1 MKFERSIRRWA
12 GLEPRRP
19 ERLLV
24 VAAAAAVAAIVLL
37 TAGIFALCGELYWY
51 SPRKDYFLYL
61 LGLAV
66 LAAILA
72 AWPRCAAILLGL
84 ALVDFGLGLGS
95 LLLSRT
101 GAGVSVMPDNF
112 YAGGGFQWHPLLQGA
127 PVPSL
132 KGGYDGLTI
141 THSAA
146 GTRGRDYSRDEL
158 AGKNVVAAIGG
169 STTYDLGVTD
179 ADTWTTRLEQLLGS
193 DRFAFINHGVL
204 GYTTVEHI
212 IQTAFYMD
220 AFGATP
226 RCAVY
231 YVGWNDLRNSHIDD
245 LDSAYAGYHLRA
257 QIDLLQARRVGTT
270 FVTVS
275 PVFTIS
281 ARLLAMAIDTARPAP
296 GTPLAM
302 AWAPPRR
309 DGADPKGKVSGAP
322 DPRLEALYARN
333 LTTIS
338 AINRG
343 RGIRTIW
350 VPQLINVEKHR
361 TSSEVPWTSL
371 IPPADVWPLLERL
384 NGIMRERAQTLG
396 DTFIDVPITDFTAA
410 DFIDHGHFTPAGSAK
425 FAAHVA
431 PEIKRLCAR

>member
-1 MKFERSIRRWA
+1 MKFERFLRRWA

-24 VAAAAAVAAIVLL
+24 VAAAVGLAALVLL
-37 TAGIFALCGELYWY
+37 TAGIFALCGDLYWY
-51 SPRKDYFLYL
+51 SPRRDYFLYL
-61 LGLAV
+61 LVLAV
-66 LAAILA
+66 LAAVLT
-72 AWPRCAAILLGL
+72 AWPRLAALLLGL
-84 ALVDFGLGLGS
+84 AMVDFGLGLGS

-101 GAGVSVMPDNF
+101 GSVVSVMPDNF
-112 YAGGGFQWHPLLQGA
+112 YAGGGFQWHPLLQGV
-127 PVPSL
+127 PTPSL

-158 AGKNVVAAIGG
+158 AGKSVVAAIGG

-179 ADTWTTRLEQLLGS
+179 ADAWTTRLEQLLGS
-193 DRFAFINHGVL
+193 DKFAVINHGVL

-220 AFGATP
+220 AFGVTP

-257 QIDLLQARRVGTT
+257 QVDLLQARRVGTT

-281 ARLLAMAIDTARPAP
+281 ARLLALTIDTVRPAP

-302 AWAPPRR
+302 AWAPSATERR
-309 DGADPKGKVSGAP
+309 PEP
-322 DPRLEALYARN
+322 H
-333 LTTIS
+333 TIC
-338 AINRG
+338 
-343 RGIRTIW
+343 
-350 VPQLINVEKHR
+350 
-361 TSSEVPWTSL
+361 TS
-371 IPPADVWPLLERL
+371 
-384 NGIMRERAQTLG
+384 
-396 DTFIDVPITDFTAA
+396 
-410 DFIDHGHFTPAGSAK
+410 
-425 FAAHVA
+425 
-431 PEIKRLCAR
+431 